1 MKENLQEFI
10 GNNRDDFDTEK
21 LPSGLWDKIE
31 KDLPINKKKMKLFN
45 LFSLQQ
51 LAAAV
56 TLTAVGLAIFLV
68 FENKKLE
75 QTLSQSKNNTE
86 LNSTQQVQELN
97 ADYAKEIDQFTRIIQ
112 IKQTELEVLKKENPA
127 LYNEFIGNIK
137 ELDTQYTGL
146 QKQLSSTPEKE
157 QLIEAM
163 LQNLRLQTELLN
175 EQLIISKQIKQSK
188 NKRNEKATKAI

>member
-31 KDLPINKKKMKLFN
+31 NDLPINKKKMKLFN

-56 TLTAVGLAIFLV
+56 TVTAVGLAIFLV
-68 FENKKLE
+68 IENKKLE
-75 QTLSQSKNNTE
+75 HTISQSKNSTE
-86 LNSTQQVQELN
+86 QSAKQELQELN
-97 ADYAKEIDQFTRIIQ
+97 PDYAKEIDQFTRIIQ
-112 IKQTELEVLKKENPA
+112 IKQTELEILKKDNPA

-137 ELDTQYTGL
+137 ELDAQYTGL
-146 QKQLSSTPEKE
+146 QKQLAGTPEKE

-175 EQLIISKQIKQSK
+175 EQLTISKQIKQSK
-188 NKRNEKATKAI
+188 NKRNEKATQAI

>member
-31 KDLPINKKKMKLFN
+31 NDLPINKKKMKLFN

-56 TLTAVGLAIFLV
+56 TVTAVGLAIFLV
-68 FENKKLE
+68 IENKKLE
-75 QTLSQSKNNTE
+75 HTISQSKTSTE
-86 LNSTQQVQELN
+86 QSAKQELQELN
-97 ADYAKEIDQFTRIIQ
+97 PDYAKEIDQFTRIIQ
-112 IKQTELEVLKKENPA
+112 IKQTELEILKKDNPA

-137 ELDTQYTGL
+137 ALDEQYTGL

-175 EQLIISKQIKQSK
+175 EQLTISKQIKQSK
-188 NKRNEKATKAI
+188 NKRNEKATQAI